1 MPSVFRSV
9 QQGPGYPRHRINLTN
24 HAVWKPV
31 DCVSMLAPH
40 KPSTQSFGKG
50 RNSLPRKRNKE
61 PPRGCSN
68 YVDRIMGFL
77 RGENPNLEI
86 RNKSEM
92 QNPNVP
98 NGSLCLG
105 FGLFLIIRSFEF
117 VSDFEIRISDL
128 LRYFSQHLLV
138 TPPLFENAPNRLCPY
153 THYLRSRSYSIQFG
167 RLPFEK
173 F

>member
-1 MPSVFRSV
+1 MSRCLPHTSHLRS
-9 QQGPGYPRHRINLTN
+9 L
-24 HAVWKPV
+24 
-31 DCVSMLAPH
+31 S
-40 KPSTQSFGKG
+40 
-50 RNSLPRKRNKE
+50 E
-61 PPRGCSN
+61 
-68 YVDRIMGFL
+68 
-77 RGENPNLEI
+77 RGETHYPAKGIRSPPGDAQITSIELWGFCGVKIRNPNLEI

-105 FGLFLIIRSFEF
+105 FGFFLIIRSFEF

-128 LRYFSQHLLV
+128 LRYFPQHLLV